1 MQVTT
6 ASLLVALAV
15 TLLMAGVF
23 HSLARS
29 RKTDPALARRV
40 SAGVPMF
47 TRDPLLMAILFD
59 IAVAV
64 VVVLLIVWLFWP
76 DKLAI
81 FE

>member
-1 MQVTT
+1 MTP
-6 ASLLVALAV
+6 ASLLVALAL

-29 RKTDPALARRV
+29 RNTDPELARRV
-40 SAGVPMF
+40 SEGVPMF
-47 TRDPLLMAILFD
+47 PRDPLLMAILFD

-64 VVVLLIVWLFWP
+64 VVILLIVRLLWP
-76 DKLAI
+76 EKLAI